1 MDGDYISDLPAELKE
16 KILVELPIKE
26 VVRTSILSSK
36 WKDFWTSIPILTFR
50 EGSTESKLTMLVD
63 KVLLVHQG
71 SILKFKFDS
80 EHPCTEAIGQ
90 WMLNLSRNGIRDLE
104 LRFSGGERSKISSR
118 LFSCL
123 ALERVDLSG
132 CIINIPQDFQGFKL
146 LRTLSLDN
154 FDLTGISINNV
165 VSSCPL
171 LERLKLVHF
180 FHEGCLRILAPN
192 LKHLAIFGDFLD
204 LSLQTPKLVY
214 ACICLSGEEDY
225 KKFNATKAGEVSN
238 ITQVLGCLHNIE
250 ELNMGGSFIDF
261 FDDDDDDDDGED
273 RPQGQTFWKSKATED
288 RLFKCLEIVN
298 ILYVQMTE
306 LSYRRDE
313 SMLEFAELVLS
324 TAPVLEK
331 MNIIDYE
338 DPTVYSTKVN
348 CLPKLPKKVD
358 IVFVKTSD
366 DDEQY

>member
-180 FHEGCLRILAPN
+180 FHEGCLRILAPS
-192 LKHLAIFGDFLD
+192 LKHLAIFVTGPIPENLPTILNHLTEMSLVVFSCDRDQIAIAHCLCQNAPNLKALD
-204 LSLQTPKLVY
+204 IQ
-214 ACICLSGEEDY
+214 
-225 KKFNATKAGEVSN
+225 
-238 ITQVLGCLHNIE
+238 
-250 ELNMGGSFIDF
+250 F
-261 FDDDDDDDDGED
+261 FDDDDDDDDDGED

-348 CLPKLPKKVD
+348 CLPKLSKKVD